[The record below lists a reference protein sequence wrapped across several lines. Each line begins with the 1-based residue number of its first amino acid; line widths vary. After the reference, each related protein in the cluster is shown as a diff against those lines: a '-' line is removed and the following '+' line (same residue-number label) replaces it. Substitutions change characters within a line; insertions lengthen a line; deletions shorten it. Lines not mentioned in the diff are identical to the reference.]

1 MPFIYTSVM
10 ELDFNNP
17 QICVFLGK
25 PKQGK
30 SYALRHILLKNTIDK
45 KLFKYGLVFTKT
57 KFNGGYDYLPDE
69 YVYED
74 YNPEILQQYLDG
86 LKELD
91 EKNLQPSF
99 IVFDDIQG
107 VLSNA
112 DPTLTQLVSNHRHF
126 KISVFFCFQYLY
138 GRASTPV
145 LRECTTLAFLFNSK
159 GKRTIEG
166 LFENFGQL
174 FDNFKE
180 FKEYY
185 LSCTKPKHTA
195 MLYIQ
200 DVDNKEENYLQYKAP
215 PPKEMKHVKNVK
227 IQY

>member
-1 MPFIYTSVM
+1 M

-30 SYALRHILLKNTIDK
+30 SYACSWLIKRECLDK
-45 KLFKYGLVFTKT
+45 KTFKYGLVFTKT
-57 KFNGGYDYLPDE
+57 KFNGEFDYLPDE

-74 YNPEILQQYLDG
+74 YRPEILQQYLDG
-86 LKELD
+86 LKQMD
-91 EKNLQPSF
+91 PKDIQPSF
-99 IVFDDIQG
+99 IIFNDIQG
-107 VLSNA
+107 VLSNSDA
-112 DPTLTQLVSNHRHF
+112 SLTQLVSNHRHF
-126 KISVFFCFQYLY
+126 KISCFFLFQYLY

-159 GKRTIEG
+159 GKRTLEG
-166 LFENFGQL
+166 LYENFGQL
-174 FDNFKE
+174 FDDFKS
-180 FKEYY
+180 FKDYY
-185 LSCTKPKHTA
+185 LECTKPKHTA

-200 DVDNKEENYLQYKAP
+200 DVDNIEENYLQFKAP

>member
-1 MPFIYTSVM
+1 M

-112 DPTLTQLVSNHRHF
+112 DPTGPPR
-126 KISVFFCFQYLY
+126 ISDGDTYPITCLKAATLE
-138 GRASTPV
+138 RCDTK
-145 LRECTTLAFLFNSK
+145 LKTTVNRSF
-159 GKRTIEG
+159 
-166 LFENFGQL
+166 
-174 FDNFKE
+174 
-180 FKEYY
+180 
-185 LSCTKPKHTA
+185 SCNCLP
-195 MLYIQ
+195 YI
-200 DVDNKEENYLQYKAP
+200 
-215 PPKEMKHVKNVK
+215 
-227 IQY
+227 